1 MVWEC
6 VQSQSN
12 MAPQSGAKLFLG
24 GCDESCLRNVWP
36 NHLLQRTVCQTKS
49 EAKVEEKASSDLL
62 PCCQIH
68 FQGLASVG
76 EDVEGNLSSLLL
88 QVRDELLQQR
98 DPVNLQGEQEEG
110 EKKKMVRI

>member
-1 MVWEC
+1 M
-6 VQSQSN
+6 
-12 MAPQSGAKLFLG
+12 P
-24 GCDESCLRNVWP
+24 
-36 NHLLQRTVCQTKS
+36 
-49 EAKVEEKASSDLL
+49 

-68 FQGLASVG
+68 LKGLASVG
-76 EDVEGNLSSLLL
+76 EDVEGNLGSLLL

>member
-1 MVWEC
+1 
-6 VQSQSN
+6 

-49 EAKVEEKASSDLL
+49 EAKVEDERKHSDLP

-68 FQGLASVG
+68 FKGLAPIG
-76 EDVEGNLSSLLL
+76 EDVESNLSSLLL